1 MVTPSMGLCQRRD
14 TGFQLFSAAGLHIL
28 SLDFCSFSSFLSQL
42 YDFLPVLLIIYSPL
56 SFLAELFLATLCLP
70 SFIEAE
76 QFLTLPA
83 GAVPTSVP
91 NLGEN
96 GCLCDQCVAVLKILS
111 LKIRIVV
118 ILALIFAS
126 GPLGAGRPYTPL
138 LRLIYAKGKGGSG
151 AALLK

>member
-28 SLDFCSFSSFLSQL
+28 SLDFCSFGSFLSQL

-91 NLGEN
+91 NSGGN

-111 LKIRIVV
+111 LKIRIV
-118 ILALIFAS
+118 ILALIFSS

-151 AALLK
+151 AAPLK